1 MTTPP
6 KQQQEPF
13 DLASLLTIDAKAA
26 QIRLGESRMVLMH
39 TEALSYL
46 RKEILD
52 TLGVERGKGLL
63 IRMGYAQGMRDA
75 EMVKRERSEE
85 LARSPNDAFLW
96 GPQLHMLEGVTRV
109 DPVRLEI
116 DRATGH
122 FYGEFLWQD
131 SWEGEA
137 PVMEAL
143 PREEAG
149 CWVQLGYA
157 SGYSSTFMDRL
168 VIYKETEC
176 QRRGDDLCRI
186 VGKPAEVWNDPEYL
200 KYFEPDSVISDL
212 LTLQHEVSTLRETL
226 CGANQGNLIG
236 QSPAFREAFNLL
248 SAAADSH
255 ITVLLTGETGAGKE
269 MFARWLH
276 DHGPRSEQPF
286 IAVNCAA
293 IPHELIESELFGVEK
308 GAYTGAQQTRPGRF
322 ERAHGGT
329 LFLDEVG
336 DLPLAAQVKLL
347 RVLQNNEIERLGG
360 VTPRKVNVRLIA
372 ATNVNLAQAIRQG
385 QFRADLFYRISTY
398 PVPIPALRE
407 RKEDIA
413 ELAQAF
419 IQRFN
424 ALYQKQ
430 VRGLTSRAR
439 DALIQYPWPGNIREL
454 ENMIERG
461 VLLAPATGI
470 IDVAHLFASQ
480 QAAGCPEPSEDADA
494 LIEKLLNQQV
504 SLPQIEAKLME
515 LAIATTRGNLSSAAR
530 MLGITR
536 PQLAYRLKK

>member
-6 KQQQEPF
+6 KPPPF

-46 RKEILD
+46 RREILD
-52 TLGVERGKGLL
+52 TLGLERGKGLL

-75 EMVKRERSEE
+75 EMVKRERKEE
-85 LARSPNDAFLW
+85 LASSPVEAFLW

-109 DPVRLEI
+109 EPVRLEV
-116 DRATGH
+116 DRDTGH
-122 FYGEFLWQD
+122 FYGEFLWED

-137 PVMEAL
+137 PFNEAL
-143 PREEAG
+143 SREEAG

-176 QRRGDDLCRI
+176 QRRGDNLCRI
-186 VGKPAEVWNDPEYL
+186 VGKPAEEWDDGEYL

-212 LTLQHEVSTLRETL
+212 LSLQQEVSTLRETL

-236 QSPAFREAFNLL
+236 QSPAFRESFNLL

-276 DHGPRSEQPF
+276 DNGPRSEQPF

-293 IPHELIESELFGVEK
+293 IPHELVESELFGVEK
-308 GAYTGAQQTRPGRF
+308 GAYTGAQQSRPGRF

-329 LFLDEVG
+329 LFLDEIG
-336 DLPLAAQVKLL
+336 DLPPAAQVKLL
-347 RVLQNNEIERLGG
+347 RVLQNNEVERLGG
-360 VTPRKVNVRLIA
+360 VEARKVNVRLIA
-372 ATNVNLAQAIRQG
+372 ATNVNLSQAIRQG

-398 PVPIPALRE
+398 PVSIPALRE
-407 RKEDIA
+407 RREDIA

-419 IQRFN
+419 ITRFN

-439 DALIQYPWPGNIREL
+439 DALEQYPWPGNIREL

-461 VLLAPATGI
+461 VLLAPATGM
-470 IDVAHLFASQ
+470 IDVPHLFASQ
-480 QAAGCPEPSEDADA
+480 QPGGCPEPSEDADA
-494 LIEKLLNQQV
+494 LVEKLLNQQV
-504 SLPQIEAKLME
+504 SLPQIEAKLMA
-515 LAIATTRGNLSSAAR
+515 LAMTTTRGNLSSAAR

>member
-1 MTTPP
+1 MTAPP
-6 KQQQEPF
+6 KQPPF
-13 DLASLLTIDAKAA
+13 DLASLLTIDPKAA
-26 QIRLGESRMVLMH
+26 QIRLGDSRMVLMH

-52 TLGVERGKGLL
+52 TLGLERGKGLL

-75 EMVKRERSEE
+75 EMVKRERREE
-85 LARSPNDAFLW
+85 LETSPNDAFLL

-116 DRATGH
+116 DRDTGH

-137 PVMEAL
+137 PYNEEL
-143 PREEAG
+143 SREEGG

-176 QRRGDDLCRI
+176 QRRLDALCRI
-186 VGKPAEVWNDPEYL
+186 VGKPAEEWDDPDYL

-212 LTLQHEVSTLRETL
+212 LTLQQEVSTLRETL

-236 QSPAFREAFNLL
+236 QSPAFREAFGLL

-308 GAYTGAQQTRPGRF
+308 GAYTGAQQSRPGRF

-329 LFLDEVG
+329 LFLDEIG
-336 DLPLAAQVKLL
+336 DLPLSAQVKLL
-347 RVLQNNEIERLGG
+347 RVLQNAEVERLGS
-360 VTPRKVNVRLIA
+360 VETRKIDVRLIA

-398 PVPIPALRE
+398 PVAIPALRE
-407 RKEDIA
+407 RREDIA
-413 ELAQAF
+413 ELAQSF

-424 ALYQKQ
+424 ARYQKQ
-430 VRGLTSRAR
+430 VRGLSQRAR
-439 DALIQYPWPGNIREL
+439 DALMQYQWPGNIREL
-454 ENMIERG
+454 ENMVERG
-461 VLLAPATGI
+461 VLLAPAAGL
-470 IDVAHLFASQ
+470 IDTSHLFASQ
-480 QAAGCPEPSEDADA
+480 QAGTTETPEDADA
-494 LIEKLLNQQV
+494 LLQKLLDQQV
-504 SLPQIEAKLME
+504 SLPQIESRLMQ
-515 LAIATTRGNLSSAAR
+515 LAIDTTRGNLSSAAR

>member
-1 MTTPP
+1 MTAPP
-6 KQQQEPF
+6 KQPPF
-13 DLASLLTIDAKAA
+13 DLASLLTIDPKAA
-26 QIRLGESRMVLMH
+26 QIRLGDSRMVLMH

-52 TLGVERGKGLL
+52 TLGLERGKGLL

-75 EMVKRERSEE
+75 EMVKRERKQE
-85 LARSPNDAFLW
+85 LETSPNDAFLL

-116 DRATGH
+116 DRDTGH

-137 PVMEAL
+137 PYNEEL
-143 PREEAG
+143 SREEGG

-176 QRRGDDLCRI
+176 QRRLDALCRI
-186 VGKPAEVWNDPEYL
+186 VGKPAEEWDDPDYL

-212 LTLQHEVSTLRETL
+212 LTLQQEVSTLRETL

-236 QSPAFREAFNLL
+236 QSPAFREAFALL
-248 SAAADSH
+248 SAAADSD

-276 DHGPRSEQPF
+276 DHGPRSGKPF

-308 GAYTGAQQTRPGRF
+308 GAYTGAQQSRPGRF

-329 LFLDEVG
+329 LFLDEIG
-336 DLPLAAQVKLL
+336 DLPPSAQVKLL
-347 RVLQNNEIERLGG
+347 RVLQNAEVERLGG
-360 VTPRKVNVRLIA
+360 VETRKIDVRLIA

-398 PVPIPALRE
+398 PVSIPALRE
-407 RKEDIA
+407 RREDIA

-424 ALYQKQ
+424 ARYQKQ
-430 VRGLTSRAR
+430 VRGLSQRAR
-439 DALIQYPWPGNIREL
+439 DALMQYQWPGNIREL

-461 VLLAPATGI
+461 VLLAPAAGL
-470 IDVAHLFASQ
+470 IDTSHLFASQ
-480 QAAGCPEPSEDADA
+480 QAAPTDAPEDADA
-494 LIEKLLNQQV
+494 LLQKLIDQQV
-504 SLPQIEAKLME
+504 SLPQIEARLMQM
-515 LAIATTRGNLSSAAR
+515 AIDTTRGNLSSAAR

>member
-1 MTTPP
+1 MTAPP
-6 KQQQEPF
+6 KQPQF
-13 DLASLLTIDAKAA
+13 DLASLLTIDPKAA
-26 QIRLGESRMVLMH
+26 QIRLGDSRMVLMH

-52 TLGVERGKGLL
+52 TLGLERGKGLL

-75 EMVKRERSEE
+75 EMVKRERKDE
-85 LARSPNDAFLW
+85 LETSPDDAFLL

-116 DRATGH
+116 DRDTGH

-137 PVMEAL
+137 PYNEEL
-143 PREEAG
+143 SREEGG

-176 QRRGDDLCRI
+176 QRRLDALCRI
-186 VGKPAEVWNDPEYL
+186 VGKPAEEWDDPEYL

-212 LTLQHEVSTLRETL
+212 LTLQQEVSTLRETL

-236 QSPAFREAFNLL
+236 QSPAFREAFGLL

-276 DHGPRSEQPF
+276 DHGPRAEQPF

-308 GAYTGAQQTRPGRF
+308 GAYTGAQQSRPGRF

-329 LFLDEVG
+329 LFLDEIG
-336 DLPLAAQVKLL
+336 DLPLSAQVKLL
-347 RVLQNNEIERLGG
+347 RVLQNAEVERLGG
-360 VTPRKVNVRLIA
+360 VETRKIDVRLIA

-398 PVPIPALRE
+398 PVAIPALRE
-407 RKEDIA
+407 RREDIA

-424 ALYQKQ
+424 ARYQKQ
-430 VRGLTSRAR
+430 VRGLSQRAR
-439 DALIQYPWPGNIREL
+439 EALMQYQWPGNIREL

-461 VLLAPATGI
+461 VLLAPAAGL
-470 IDVAHLFASQ
+470 IDTSHLFASQ
-480 QAAGCPEPSEDADA
+480 QGQAAEAPEDADA
-494 LIEKLLNQQV
+494 LLQRLLDQQV
-504 SLPQIEAKLME
+504 SLPQIEARLMQ
-515 LAIATTRGNLSSAAR
+515 LAIDTTRGNLSSAAR

>member
-1 MTTPP
+1 MTAPP
-6 KQQQEPF
+6 KQPPF
-13 DLASLLTIDAKAA
+13 DLASLLTIDPKAA
-26 QIRLGESRMVLMH
+26 QIRLGDSRMVLMH

-52 TLGVERGKGLL
+52 TLGLERGKGLL
-63 IRMGYAQGMRDA
+63 IRIGYAQGMRDA
-75 EMVKRERSEE
+75 EMVKRERKEE
-85 LARSPNDAFLW
+85 LETSPNDAFLL

-116 DRATGH
+116 DRDTGH

-137 PVMEAL
+137 PYNEEL
-143 PREEAG
+143 SREEGG

-157 SGYSSTFMDRL
+157 SGYSSTFMERL

-176 QRRGDDLCRI
+176 QRRLDALCRI
-186 VGKPAEVWNDPEYL
+186 VGKPAEEWDDPDYL

-212 LTLQHEVSTLRETL
+212 LTLQQEVSTLRETL

-236 QSPAFREAFNLL
+236 QSRAFHEAFGLL

-308 GAYTGAQQTRPGRF
+308 GAYTGAQQSRPGRF

-329 LFLDEVG
+329 LFLDEIG
-336 DLPLAAQVKLL
+336 DLPLSAQVKLL
-347 RVLQNNEIERLGG
+347 RVLQNAEVERLGG
-360 VTPRKVNVRLIA
+360 VETRKIDVRLIA

-398 PVPIPALRE
+398 PVSIPALRE
-407 RKEDIA
+407 RREDIP

-424 ALYQKQ
+424 ARYQKQ
-430 VRGLTSRAR
+430 VRGLSQRAR
-439 DALIQYPWPGNIREL
+439 DALMQYQWPGNIREL

-461 VLLAPATGI
+461 VLLAPAAGL
-470 IDVAHLFASQ
+470 IDISHLFASQ
-480 QAAGCPEPSEDADA
+480 QATEAPEDADA
-494 LIEKLLNQQV
+494 LLQKLLDQQV
-504 SLPQIEAKLME
+504 SLPQIEGRLMQ
-515 LAIATTRGNLSSAAR
+515 LAIDTTRGNLSSAAR

>member
-1 MTTPP
+1 MTAPP
-6 KQQQEPF
+6 KQPPF
-13 DLASLLTIDAKAA
+13 DLASLLTIDPKAA
-26 QIRLGESRMVLMH
+26 QIRLGDSRMVLMH

-52 TLGVERGKGLL
+52 TLGLERGKGLL

-75 EMVKRERSEE
+75 EMVKRERKEE
-85 LARSPNDAFLW
+85 LETSPNDAFLL

-116 DRATGH
+116 DRDTGH

-137 PVMEAL
+137 PYNEEL
-143 PREEAG
+143 SREEGG

-176 QRRGDDLCRI
+176 QRRLDALCRI
-186 VGKPAEVWNDPEYL
+186 VGKPAEEWDDPNYL

-212 LTLQHEVSTLRETL
+212 LTLQQEVSTLRETL

-236 QSPAFREAFNLL
+236 QSPAFREAFALL

-308 GAYTGAQQTRPGRF
+308 GAYTGAQQSRPGR

-329 LFLDEVG
+329 LFLDEIG
-336 DLPLAAQVKLL
+336 DLPLSAQVKLL
-347 RVLQNNEIERLGG
+347 RVLQNAEVERLGG
-360 VTPRKVNVRLIA
+360 IETRKIDVRLIA

-385 QFRADLFYRISTY
+385 QFRADLFYRINTY
-398 PVPIPALRE
+398 PVSIPALRE
-407 RKEDIA
+407 RREDIP

-424 ALYQKQ
+424 TRYQKQ
-430 VRGLTSRAR
+430 VRGLSQRAR
-439 DALIQYPWPGNIREL
+439 DALMQYQWPGNIREL
-454 ENMIERG
+454 ENMVERG
-461 VLLAPATGI
+461 VLLAPAAGL
-470 IDVAHLFASQ
+470 IDTSHLFASQ
-480 QAAGCPEPSEDADA
+480 QTNPTDAPEDADA
-494 LIEKLLNQQV
+494 LLQKLMDQQV
-504 SLPQIEAKLME
+504 SLPQIEARLMQM
-515 LAIATTRGNLSSAAR
+515 AIDTTRGNLSSAAR

>member
-1 MTTPP
+1 MTAPP
-6 KQQQEPF
+6 KQPPF
-13 DLASLLTIDAKAA
+13 DLASLLTIDPKAA
-26 QIRLGESRMVLMH
+26 QIRLGDSRMVLMH

-52 TLGVERGKGLL
+52 TLGLERGKGLL

-75 EMVKRERSEE
+75 EMVKRERREE
-85 LARSPNDAFLW
+85 LETSPNDAFLL

-116 DRATGH
+116 DRDTGH

-137 PVMEAL
+137 PYNEEL
-143 PREEAG
+143 SREEGG

-176 QRRGDDLCRI
+176 QRRLDALCRI
-186 VGKPAEVWNDPEYL
+186 VGKPAEEWDDPDYL

-212 LTLQHEVSTLRETL
+212 LTLQQEVSTLRETL

-236 QSPAFREAFNLL
+236 QSPAFREAFGLL

-308 GAYTGAQQTRPGRF
+308 GAYTGAQQSRPGRF

-329 LFLDEVG
+329 LFLDEIG
-336 DLPLAAQVKLL
+336 DLPLSAQVKLL
-347 RVLQNNEIERLGG
+347 RVLQNAEVERLGS
-360 VTPRKVNVRLIA
+360 VETRKIDVRLIA
-372 ATNVNLAQAIRQG
+372 ATNVNLAQAIRQA

-398 PVPIPALRE
+398 PVAIPALRE
-407 RKEDIA
+407 RREDIA
-413 ELAQAF
+413 ELAQSF

-424 ALYQKQ
+424 ARYQKQ
-430 VRGLTSRAR
+430 VRGLSQRAR
-439 DALIQYPWPGNIREL
+439 DALMQYQWPGNIREL
-454 ENMIERG
+454 ENMVERG
-461 VLLAPATGI
+461 VLLAPAAGL
-470 IDVAHLFASQ
+470 IDTSHLFASQ
-480 QAAGCPEPSEDADA
+480 QAGTTETPEDADA
-494 LIEKLLNQQV
+494 LLQKLLDQQV
-504 SLPQIEAKLME
+504 SLPQIESRLMQ
-515 LAIATTRGNLSSAAR
+515 LAIDTTRGNLSSAAR

>member
-1 MTTPP
+1 MTAPP
-6 KQQQEPF
+6 KQPQF
-13 DLASLLTIDAKAA
+13 DLASLLTIDPKAA
-26 QIRLGESRMVLMH
+26 QIRLGDSRMVLMH

-52 TLGVERGKGLL
+52 TLGLERGKGLL

-75 EMVKRERSEE
+75 EMVKRERKDE
-85 LARSPNDAFLW
+85 LETSPDDAFLL

-116 DRATGH
+116 DRDTGH

-137 PVMEAL
+137 PYNEEL
-143 PREEAG
+143 SREEGG

-176 QRRGDDLCRI
+176 QRRLDALCRI
-186 VGKPAEVWNDPEYL
+186 VGKPAEEWDDPEYL

-212 LTLQHEVSTLRETL
+212 LTLQQEVSTLRETL

-236 QSPAFREAFNLL
+236 QSPAFREAFGLL

-276 DHGPRSEQPF
+276 DHGPRAGQPF

-308 GAYTGAQQTRPGRF
+308 GAYTGAQQSRPGRF

-329 LFLDEVG
+329 LFLDEIG
-336 DLPLAAQVKLL
+336 DLPLSAQVKLL
-347 RVLQNNEIERLGG
+347 RVLQNAEVERLGG
-360 VTPRKVNVRLIA
+360 VETRKIDVRLIA

-398 PVPIPALRE
+398 PVAIPALRE
-407 RKEDIA
+407 RREDIA

-424 ALYQKQ
+424 ARYQKQ
-430 VRGLTSRAR
+430 VRGLSQRAR
-439 DALIQYPWPGNIREL
+439 EALMQYQWPGNIREL

-461 VLLAPATGI
+461 VLLAPAAGL
-470 IDVAHLFASQ
+470 IDTSHLFASQ
-480 QAAGCPEPSEDADA
+480 QGQAAEAPEDADA
-494 LIEKLLNQQV
+494 LLQRLLDQQV
-504 SLPQIEAKLME
+504 SLPQIEARLMQ
-515 LAIATTRGNLSSAAR
+515 LAIDTTRGNLSSAAR

>member
-1 MTTPP
+1 MTAPP
-6 KQQQEPF
+6 KQPPF
-13 DLASLLTIDAKAA
+13 DLASLLTIDPKAA
-26 QIRLGESRMVLMH
+26 QIRLGDSRMVLMH

-52 TLGVERGKGLL
+52 TLGLERGKGLL

-75 EMVKRERSEE
+75 EMVKRERKEE
-85 LARSPNDAFLW
+85 LETSPNDAFLL

-116 DRATGH
+116 DRDTGH

-137 PVMEAL
+137 PYNEEL
-143 PREEAG
+143 SREEGG

-176 QRRGDDLCRI
+176 QRRLDALCRI
-186 VGKPAEVWNDPEYL
+186 VGKPAEEWDDPDYL

-212 LTLQHEVSTLRETL
+212 LTLQQEVSTLRETL

-236 QSPAFREAFNLL
+236 QSPAFREAFALL

-308 GAYTGAQQTRPGRF
+308 GAYTGAQQSRPGR

-329 LFLDEVG
+329 LFLDEIG
-336 DLPLAAQVKLL
+336 DLPLSAQVKLL
-347 RVLQNNEIERLGG
+347 RVLQNAEVERLGG
-360 VTPRKVNVRLIA
+360 IETRKIDVRLIA

-398 PVPIPALRE
+398 PVSIPALRE
-407 RKEDIA
+407 RREDIP
-413 ELAQAF
+413 ELALAF

-424 ALYQKQ
+424 TRYQKQ
-430 VRGLTSRAR
+430 VRGLSQRAR
-439 DALIQYPWPGNIREL
+439 DALMQYQWPGNIREL
-454 ENMIERG
+454 ENMVERG
-461 VLLAPATGI
+461 VLLAPAAGL
-470 IDVAHLFASQ
+470 IDTSHLFASQ
-480 QAAGCPEPSEDADA
+480 QTNPTDAPEDADA
-494 LIEKLLNQQV
+494 LLQKLMDQQV
-504 SLPQIEAKLME
+504 SLPQIEARLMQM
-515 LAIATTRGNLSSAAR
+515 AIDTTRGNLSSAAR

>member
-1 MTTPP
+1 MTAPP
-6 KQQQEPF
+6 KQQPF
-13 DLASLLTIDAKAA
+13 DLASLLTIDPKAA
-26 QIRLGESRMVLMH
+26 RIRLGESRMVLMH

-52 TLGVERGKGLL
+52 TLGLERGKGLL

-75 EMVKRERSEE
+75 EMVKRERKEE
-85 LARSPNDAFLW
+85 LANSPNDAFLL

-116 DRATGH
+116 NRDTGH

-137 PVMEAL
+137 AYNEAL
-143 PREEAG
+143 SREEGG

-157 SGYSSTFMDRL
+157 SGYTSTFMDRL

-176 QRRGDDLCRI
+176 QRRLDALCRI
-186 VGKPAEVWNDPEYL
+186 VGKPAEAWDDPDYL
-200 KYFEPDSVISDL
+200 KYFEPDSVITDL
-212 LTLQHEVSTLRETL
+212 LTLQQEVSTLRETL

-236 QSPAFREAFNLL
+236 QSPAFREAFSLL
-248 SAAADSH
+248 SSAADSH

-276 DHGPRSEQPF
+276 DHGPRSERPF

-308 GAYTGAQQTRPGRF
+308 GAYTGAQQSRPGRF

-329 LFLDEVG
+329 LFLDEIG
-336 DLPLAAQVKLL
+336 DLPLSAQVKLL
-347 RVLQNNEIERLGG
+347 RVLQNAEVERLGG
-360 VTPRKVNVRLIA
+360 VESRKVDVRLIA

-398 PVPIPALRE
+398 PVAIPALRE
-407 RKEDIA
+407 RREDIP

-424 ALYQKQ
+424 ARYQKQ
-430 VRGLTSRAR
+430 VRGLSQRAR
-439 DALIQYPWPGNIREL
+439 DALLQYQWPGNIREL

-461 VLLAPATGI
+461 VLLAPAAGL
-470 IDVAHLFASQ
+470 IDISHLFASQ
-480 QAAGCPEPSEDADA
+480 QAGTAEPPEDADA
-494 LIEKLLNQQV
+494 LLQKLLDQQV
-504 SLPQIEAKLME
+504 SLPQIEATLMK
-515 LAIATTRGNLSSAAR
+515 LAIDTTRGNLSSAAR

>member
-1 MTTPP
+1 MTAPP
-6 KQQQEPF
+6 KQPPF
-13 DLASLLTIDAKAA
+13 DLASLLTIDPKAA
-26 QIRLGESRMVLMH
+26 QIRLGDSRMVLMH

-52 TLGVERGKGLL
+52 TLGLERGKGLL

-75 EMVKRERSEE
+75 EMVKRERKEE
-85 LARSPNDAFLW
+85 LEHSPNDAFLL

-116 DRATGH
+116 NRDTGH

-137 PVMEAL
+137 PFNESL
-143 PREEAG
+143 SREEGG

-176 QRRGDDLCRI
+176 QRRLDALCRI
-186 VGKPAEVWNDPEYL
+186 VGKPAEEWNDPDYL

-212 LTLQHEVSTLRETL
+212 LTLQQEVSTLRETL

-236 QSPAFREAFNLL
+236 QSPAFREAFGLL

-308 GAYTGAQQTRPGRF
+308 GAYTGAQQSRPGRF

-329 LFLDEVG
+329 LFLDEIG
-336 DLPLAAQVKLL
+336 D
-347 RVLQNNEIERLGG
+347 
-360 VTPRKVNVRLIA
+360 
-372 ATNVNLAQAIRQG
+372 
-385 QFRADLFYRISTY
+385 
-398 PVPIPALRE
+398 
-407 RKEDIA
+407 
-413 ELAQAF
+413 
-419 IQRFN
+419 
-424 ALYQKQ
+424 
-430 VRGLTSRAR
+430 
-439 DALIQYPWPGNIREL
+439 
-454 ENMIERG
+454 
-461 VLLAPATGI
+461 
-470 IDVAHLFASQ
+470 
-480 QAAGCPEPSEDADA
+480 
-494 LIEKLLNQQV
+494 
-504 SLPQIEAKLME
+504 
-515 LAIATTRGNLSSAAR
+515 
-530 MLGITR
+530 
-536 PQLAYRLKK
+536 

>member
-1 MTTPP
+1 MTAPP
-6 KQQQEPF
+6 KQPQF
-13 DLASLLTIDAKAA
+13 DLASLLTIDPKAA
-26 QIRLGESRMVLMH
+26 QIRLGDSRMVLMH

-52 TLGVERGKGLL
+52 TLGLERGKGLL

-75 EMVKRERSEE
+75 EMVKRERKDE
-85 LARSPNDAFLW
+85 LETSPDDAFLL

-116 DRATGH
+116 DRDTGH

-137 PVMEAL
+137 PYNEEL
-143 PREEAG
+143 SREEGG

-176 QRRGDDLCRI
+176 QRRLDALCRI
-186 VGKPAEVWNDPEYL
+186 VGKPAEEWDDPEYL

-212 LTLQHEVSTLRETL
+212 LTLQQEVSTLRETL

-236 QSPAFREAFNLL
+236 QSPAFREAFGLL

-276 DHGPRSEQPF
+276 DHGPRAEQPF

-308 GAYTGAQQTRPGRF
+308 GAYTGAQQSRPGRF

-329 LFLDEVG
+329 LFLDEIG
-336 DLPLAAQVKLL
+336 DLPLSAQVKLL
-347 RVLQNNEIERLGG
+347 RVLQNAEVERLGG
-360 VTPRKVNVRLIA
+360 VETRKIDVRLIA

-398 PVPIPALRE
+398 PVAIPALRE
-407 RKEDIA
+407 RREDIA

-424 ALYQKQ
+424 ACYQKQ
-430 VRGLTSRAR
+430 VRGLSQRAR
-439 DALIQYPWPGNIREL
+439 EALMQYQWPGNIREL

-461 VLLAPATGI
+461 VLLAPAAGL
-470 IDVAHLFASQ
+470 IDTSHLFASQ
-480 QAAGCPEPSEDADA
+480 QGQAAEAPEDADA
-494 LIEKLLNQQV
+494 LLQRLLDQQV
-504 SLPQIEAKLME
+504 SLPQIEARLMQ
-515 LAIATTRGNLSSAAR
+515 LAIDTTRGNLSSAAR